1 MTLVLIIR
9 IQVRQSNP
17 PQISLY
23 LSKFIL
29 IALRTLKNFT
39 FLLMGDLC
47 LKLFFSNEIQI
58 DVAHPF
64 RLMLPCAVERH
75 FPMVGANPTQH
86 LSLRLVAT
94 LTYYGGNDVK

>member
-29 IALRTLKNFT
+29 IALRALKNFP
-39 FLLMGDLC
+39 FLLMEGLR
-47 LKLFFSNEIQI
+47 LKLFFSNEVQK
-58 DVAHPF
+58 
-64 RLMLPCAVERH
+64 
-75 FPMVGANPTQH
+75 T
-86 LSLRLVAT
+86 S
-94 LTYYGGNDVK
+94 

>member
-29 IALRTLKNFT
+29 IALGTLKNFT
-39 FLLMGDLC
+39 FLLMEDLC
-47 LKLFFSNEIQI
+47 LKLFFSNDIQ
-58 DVAHPF
+58 
-64 RLMLPCAVERH
+64 MKLPCAAERCI
-75 FPMVGANPTQH
+75 PVVGANPTQH
-86 LSLRLVAT
+86 LSLHMVAT
-94 LTYYGGNDVK
+94 LTVYGGNDVI

>member
-29 IALRTLKNFT
+29 IALRALKNFT
-39 FLLMGDLC
+39 FLLMGGLR
-47 LKLFFSNEIQI
+47 LKLFFSNEIYI
-58 DVAHPF
+58 PVLGRISKLFYSILHYT
-64 RLMLPCAVERH
+64 
-75 FPMVGANPTQH
+75 NPTIA
-86 LSLRLVAT
+86 LSA
-94 LTYYGGNDVK
+94 